1 MGIEYFILDTET
13 LGLKVNFHSIN
24 QISVIHEGSGEQ
36 ITINIK
42 VKHPERASQ
51 EALAIQQITYADLR
65 KGIPSEEAV
74 KKVSEFISSWGA
86 TPNHRCTV
94 CHNAP
99 FDRKFCHQEWQ
110 DSSQVFP
117 SNLWLCTKKFAQ
129 AYVKK
134 HSTGEKIARA
144 QKNANPLKP
153 KFGLNDFLNGIGI
166 TPKIG
171 AHSAEVDTQN
181 TLDLFHWL
189 QKSNTEYISLIENKP
204 HEFGR
209 VGASEEDS
217 E

>member
-1 MGIEYFILDTET
+1 MGIEYFVLDTET
-13 LGLKVNFHSIN
+13 TGLKANWNSVN
-24 QISVIHEGSGEQ
+24 QISVIHEGTGQQ

-51 EALAIQQITYADLR
+51 EALAVQQITYADLKR
-65 KGIPSEEAV
+65 GIPSEEAV

-94 CHNAP
+94 CHNAS
-99 FDRKFCHQEWQ
+99 FDRKFCHQEWL
-110 DSSQVFP
+110 DANEIYP
-117 SNLWLCTKKFAQ
+117 GNLWLCTKKFAQ

-134 HSTGEKIARA
+134 HNLQEKVARA
-144 QKNANPLKP
+144 QQNANPLKP

-181 TLDLFHWL
+181 TLDLFHFL
-189 QKSNTEYISLIENKP
+189 QNSNTEYISLIENIP
-204 HEFGR
+204 HEFGKISA
-209 VGASEEDS
+209 GEDS